1 MGASPLQVQSSN
13 PQTVLPRAS
22 DWSAV
27 WSGVFIFASIW
38 TVFEVLGLAI
48 FASASGATVATVASS
63 MGVGMAIWTIVLTV
77 IAMYIAGRETG
88 RLASVAT
95 RYDGLVHGMMMFGL
109 SVISAIVLTA
119 LASSLEAAS
128 THGIYILNFSAAT
141 GWGTFI
147 ALLLGWLAAMAGASA
162 GTRPLAR
169 EMKQPTQMRP
179 AA

>member
-1 MGASPLQVQSSN
+1 MGASPLQVQPTY

-38 TVFEVLGLAI
+38 AVFEVLGLAI
-48 FASASGATVATVASS
+48 FASAGSSTVATVASN
-63 MGVGMAIWTIVLTV
+63 MGIGMAIWTIVLTV
-77 IAMYIAGRETG
+77 IAMYVAGRETG
-88 RLASVAT
+88 RMAKVAT

-109 SVISAIVLTA
+109 SVISAIVLST
-119 LASSLEAAS
+119 LASGLQAAS
-128 THGIYILNFSAAT
+128 THGIYMLNLSVAT
-141 GWGTFI
+141 GWATFI

-162 GTRPLAR
+162 GGRPQAR
-169 EMKQPTQMRP
+169 EMKQPTQIRP